1 MATMTTQAVWVEKLN
16 WEGLEFAPP
25 SLVEGSGSGSG
36 LVSSISISMTRSL
49 VFVVVVV
56 VVVVVAVAVVVV
68 VSDAVVLGSVAVVV
82 GVAFG
87 VVLASL
93 TSGGGVDVTGWRRL
107 EAKVAV
113 AVVVVVVGSID
124 DQQCSQ
130 SKLGRSN
137 STVALRICFCFSTVS
152 STWESGKQNVNIL
165 VHSEISMSKARQVAL
180 PLTGL
185 LTLPSKLISISENAF
200 LLQLSY
206 SLLKWSSSFS
216 WHGKLVTSSGTDMHS
231 P

>member
-82 GVAFG
+82 VLG

-93 TSGGGVDVTGWRRL
+93 TSGRGVDVKGWRSL

-113 AVVVVVVGSID
+113 AVVVVVGSID

-152 STWESGKQNVNIL
+152 STCESGKQKVNIL

-185 LTLPSKLISISENAF
+185 LTLPSKFISISENAF

>member
-16 WEGLEFAPP
+16 WEELEFAPP

-56 VVVVVAVAVVVV
+56 VVVVVVAVAVVVG

-82 GVAFG
+82 GVVLG

-93 TSGGGVDVTGWRRL
+93 ISGGGVDVKGWRSL

-130 SKLGRSN
+130 SKLGKSN

-152 STWESGKQNVNIL
+152 STWESGKQKVNIL

-185 LTLPSKLISISENAF
+185 
-200 LLQLSY
+200 
-206 SLLKWSSSFS
+206 
-216 WHGKLVTSSGTDMHS
+216 
-231 P
+231 